1 MISQNFFKL
10 LLLKFFVKN
19 NMSSLH
25 MAVEKEDIEMVK
37 FLLAFKNINV
47 DLVSILYILFFK

>member
-1 MISQNFFKL
+1 
-10 LLLKFFVKN
+10 
-19 NMSSLH
+19 MSSLH